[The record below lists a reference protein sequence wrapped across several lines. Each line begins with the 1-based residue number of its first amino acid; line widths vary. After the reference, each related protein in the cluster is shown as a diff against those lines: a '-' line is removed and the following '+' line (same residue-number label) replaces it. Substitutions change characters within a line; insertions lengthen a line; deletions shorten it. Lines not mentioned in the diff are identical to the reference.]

1 MATAEVMF
9 ILQKLP
15 SSSTQRRQE
24 PSIDLDLELRFSGL
38 AKQHVYFKKK
48 NFFSELFETFSLE
61 WKPNIKMGSKA
72 RAGNGK

>member
-38 AKQHVYFKKK
+38 AK
-48 NFFSELFETFSLE
+48 
-61 WKPNIKMGSKA
+61 
-72 RAGNGK
+72 